1 MENTMAGAP
10 IWRRASAVLNGKP
23 SGRRVELDVYI
34 TPGQAQQ
41 MLDTSLGNRKIR
53 KKDLE
58 MYQSLLTTNQWIN
71 TGEPII
77 MSEPTPQSII
87 GHLLDGHT
95 RLTACVKS
103 GVGFRSDILFG
114 QAIDSFGRMNCD
126 ARTVRDYLHIRG
138 VKNLNKLAAMY
149 NAVHMYK
156 NRSTNIHE
164 HTITLREKVY
174 DWVAENF
181 TSHEIPDHSK
191 IHNAGL
197 RFAGQIAAAVCI
209 IREVNKS
216 QEASANV
223 DRFVSSLCTGVGL
236 DYGDPVLTLRNYLMR
251 TKYAVKGGGGDVT
264 VENMTCVIRAWN
276 AYVSGERLTRLY
288 ISEKTRFLLPVSYDK
303 VWRQSNNTTNAD

>member
-10 IWRRASAVLNGKP
+10 
-23 SGRRVELDVYI
+23 SGRRVQLDVYI

-138 VKNLNKLAAMY
+138 VKNIHKLSAAY
-149 NAVHMYK
+149 NAVTGYK
-156 NRSTNIHE
+156 NRSMSGSKQE
-164 HTITLREKVY
+164 HTITSRDKAYAWIEQHFP
-174 DWVAENF
+174 AN
-181 TSHEIPDHSK
+181 EIPDYVRLATSGLSNPGHLF
-191 IHNAGL
+191 AGL
-197 RFAGQIAAAVCI
+197 FL
-209 IREVNKS
+209 IREVNRSPRAK
-216 QEASANV
+216 QIV
-223 DRFVSSLCTGVGL
+223 DRFLDSLCTGIGL
-236 DYGDPVLTLRNYLMR
+236 RHADPVLTLRNTVIRKNL
-251 TKYAVKGGGGDVT
+251 ASKGASIIQR
-264 VENMTCVIRAWN
+264 NMFAIIRAWN
-276 AYVSGERLTRLY
+276 AYVSGESLSKLY
-288 ISEKTRFLLPVSYDK
+288 FSETNPYLMPLSFDTI
-303 VWRQSNNTTNAD
+303 NTTSAE